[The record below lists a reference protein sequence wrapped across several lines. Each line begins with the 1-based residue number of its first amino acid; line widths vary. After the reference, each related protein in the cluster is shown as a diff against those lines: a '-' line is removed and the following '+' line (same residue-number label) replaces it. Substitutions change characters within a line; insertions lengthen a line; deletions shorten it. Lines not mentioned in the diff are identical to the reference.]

1 MVGKTAVVTG
11 GNGLLGKAFRG
22 ALWAKGAA
30 VINADI
36 TSHIS
41 VDISSEQSVVKWAN
55 GIKKDHEHIDIL
67 VNNAACK
74 TDGFFAPLESYSLDD
89 WNKVMAVNLTG
100 MFLVTRELAPLFKRG
115 TSIINIGS
123 IYGITGPDQRIY
135 TGAVN
140 TPLVYSVS
148 KAGVVGFTKYLATYW
163 GSRGIRTNCIVPGGV
178 YDGQDPDFVCRYSS
192 RVPMGRMAEVKD
204 IVGALMFL
212 VENEYMNGQTVVVDG
227 GLSAW

>member
-11 GNGLLGKAFRG
+11 GNGLLGTAFRRE
-22 ALWAKGAA
+22 LWTKGAV

-36 TSHIS
+36 DT
-41 VDISSEQSVVKWAN
+41 VDIADERSVIKWADGVKN
-55 GIKKDHEHIDIL
+55 EHDRIDIL

-74 TDGFFAPLESYSLDD
+74 TGGFFAPLESYALDD

-100 MFLVTRELAPLFKRG
+100 MFLMVRELAPLFGRG

-148 KAGVVGFTKYLATYW
+148 KAGVIGLTKYLATYW
-163 GSRGIRTNCIVPGGV
+163 GDRGIRTNCIVPGGV
-178 YDGQDPDFVCRYSS
+178 YDGQDTDFVQKYSS
-192 RVPMGRMAEVKD
+192 RVPMGRMAETKD
-204 IVGALMFL
+204 IVGALLFL
-212 VENEYMNGQTVVVDG
+212 IENKYINGQTVVVDG
-227 GLSAW
+227 GLTAW